1 MNEDMLKKIV
11 SVFIKKPPETINNDT
26 VIDSSVIQGSVLFH
40 RMISRINDFYKIE
53 IDNYEGI
60 KNHEDLFKIIKQKL
74 GETVENRD

>member
-53 IDNYEGI
+53 IDNYGEI
-60 KNHEDLFKIIKQKL
+60 KNYQDLFKIIKQKL
-74 GETVENRD
+74 GETVGDRD

>member
-53 IDNYEGI
+53 IDNYGEI
-60 KNHEDLFKIIKQKL
+60 NNYEDLFKIIKQKL
-74 GETVENRD
+74 RETIENRD

>member
-40 RMISRINDFYKIE
+40 RMISRINDYYKIE
-53 IDNYEGI
+53 IDNNGEI
-60 KNHEDLFKIIKQKL
+60 KNYKDLFSIIKQKL
-74 GETVENRD
+74 EKTVENRN

>member
-53 IDNYEGI
+53 IDNYLEI
-60 KNHEDLFKIIKQKL
+60 NNYEDLLKIIKQKL